1 MATAARATQRACAL
15 LCALALTLASALPT
29 TTQRAEAEPTTER
42 ILLNSIESQSADA
55 VVSLVKDGS
64 SSSADGISCDVMVE
78 VVAVVLKVVVVSDV
92 DVGGG
97 VSGSGDEGV
106 CLACAGAAGAGE
118 GGCPALVGRA
128 AWGAAPPR
136 QVERQEGPALL
147 AVVHHTYVPGAC
159 NSSAACEAAMRAMQ
173 RFHQEERGW
182 NDIGYN
188 FVVGGD
194 GRVYE
199 GRGWGV
205 VGAHALHYNLRSVG
219 VSLIGD
225 YVEAAP
231 PAHMTALAQRLLACG
246 ARRGAL
252 AADYSLLGHRQVRN
266 TQCPGDAFYAQ
277 LSAWPHWVA
286 RLDPALDATVRAN
299 ATTTTTTPSP
309 T

>member
-15 LCALALTLASALPT
+15 LCALALTLAGALPT

-42 ILLNSIESQSADA
+42 ILLNSIETLSAD
-55 VVSLVKDGS
+55 D
-64 SSSADGISCDVMVE
+64 
-78 VVAVVLKVVVVSDV
+78 
-92 DVGGG
+92 
-97 VSGSGDEGV
+97 
-106 CLACAGAAGAGE
+106 AGAAGAGAGE

-173 RFHQEERGW
+173 RYHQEERGW

-299 ATTTTTTPSP
+299 PNANATTTAAATTTTTTPSP